1 MSLDDDVKAVANTG
15 GIFQSTLAH
24 SLKSRI
30 SANNERRVEIE
41 SVMGNHETLR
51 KDHDTFQ
58 ASAEFQTGSTLA
70 ISKFL
75 CKENASAILKPL
87 LISNE

>member
-1 MSLDDDVKAVANTG
+1 MSLDGDVKAVANTG

-30 SANNERRVEIE
+30 SANNEHRVEIE

-58 ASAEFQTGSTLA
+58 ASAEFQTGVK
-70 ISKFL
+70 IIVVK
-75 CKENASAILKPL
+75 CRQC
-87 LISNE
+87 

>member
-15 GIFQSTLAH
+15 GIFQPTMTN
-24 SLKSRI
+24 SLIGLI
-30 SANNERRVEIE
+30 SADNERRVEIE

-58 ASAEFQTGSTLA
+58 AFAEFQTGV
-70 ISKFL
+70 KV
-75 CKENASAILKPL
+75 ILVKCL
-87 LISNE
+87 VKCLGVKSLQC

>member
-15 GIFQSTLAH
+15 GIFQSTLAN
-24 SLKSRI
+24 SFRGVI
-30 SANNERRVEIE
+30 SANNERKSEIE

-58 ASAEFQTGSTLA
+58 ASAEHQTGVIVIVVKCHHSQM
-70 ISKFL
+70 SW
-75 CKENASAILKPL
+75 C
-87 LISNE
+87 

>member
-1 MSLDDDVKAVANTG
+1 MTL
-15 GIFQSTLAH
+15 GIFQSTMAN
-24 SLKSRI
+24 SLIGQI

-58 ASAEFQTGSTLA
+58 ASAEFQTRVKIIVVKCHRSQM
-70 ISKFL
+70 SW
-75 CKENASAILKPL
+75 C
-87 LISNE
+87 